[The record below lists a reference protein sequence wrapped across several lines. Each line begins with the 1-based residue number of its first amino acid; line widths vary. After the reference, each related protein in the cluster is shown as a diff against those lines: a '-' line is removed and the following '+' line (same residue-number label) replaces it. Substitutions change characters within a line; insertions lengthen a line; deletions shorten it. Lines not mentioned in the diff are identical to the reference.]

1 MPYENLSLIR
11 LNKNVYSNEQR
22 IFKCIYQSPDNQA
35 CFRQTDR
42 QTDRLTKKHGY
53 TQGGLKPCT
62 PCYREKGTGKN
73 IKVYWYQAK
82 DLENCQ

>member
-22 IFKCIYQSPDNQA
+22 IFKCIYQSPDNKA

-42 QTDRLTKKHGY
+42 QTDLLKNTDIPKVVSNPAPLATGKKE
-53 TQGGLKPCT
+53 Q
-62 PCYREKGTGKN
+62 EKN

-82 DLENCQ
+82 DLKNCQ

>member
-1 MPYENLSLIR
+1 MCIQM
-11 LNKNVYSNEQR
+11 NKEYSSAFINV
-22 IFKCIYQSPDNQA
+22 
-35 CFRQTDR
+35 QTIKLVSDR
-42 QTDRLTKKHGY
+42 RTDRLTKKHGY

-62 PCYREKGTGKN
+62 PCYRGKGTGKN